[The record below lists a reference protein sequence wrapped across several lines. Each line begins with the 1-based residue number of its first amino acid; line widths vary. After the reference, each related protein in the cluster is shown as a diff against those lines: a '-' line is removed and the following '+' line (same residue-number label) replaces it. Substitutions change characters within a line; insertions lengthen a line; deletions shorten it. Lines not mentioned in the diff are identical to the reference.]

1 MKRIVIYTLAGG
13 AVLLSGL
20 MVGNAVYA
28 DDTASKTIPA
38 FIQSVADKLG
48 IEGTDL
54 FNAMEEVRTEEREE
68 IRAETEAKISEAVEN
83 GELTERQAQLLDA
96 MHEIRDAKRE
106 EVIASGEKRNGVMRD
121 LKDEMVTLLNEAGLN
136 TTQEEL
142 DELHTTLQALGIGGG
157 MDGGRG
163 MGKGDGMG
171 GGNRECM
178 VNN

>member
-38 FIQSVADKLG
+38 FIQSVADKVG
-48 IEGTDL
+48 VNSSDL

-68 IRAETEAKISEAVEN
+68 MRIENEEKISEAVSN
-83 GELTERQAQLLDA
+83 GELTERQSELLDA
-96 MHEIRDAKRE
+96 MHEIMDTERQE
-106 EVIASGEKRNGVMRD
+106 MIVNGEKPRGTMRD
-121 LKDEMVTLLNEAGLN
+121 IRDEMVTLLNEAGLN
-136 TTQEEL
+136 TTQEEV
-142 DELHTTLQALGIGGG
+142 DELHTTLQTLGIGGG
-157 MDGGRG
+157 MQGGRG
-163 MGKGDGMG
+163 IGKGNGMG
-171 GGNRECM
+171 GGNGECM